1 MDVPEV
7 LTLLDAT
14 DSNESDSSS
23 VLPFDV
29 ENELSRDAVPHV
41 PLQQPQLKTKKDRRR
56 KEGPVRYTTSL
67 QRRKKAELKALRE
80 EAQQL
85 NAHLQRLLL
94 SRLTQ
99 MGMVPAIAPQAQSP
113 SVWRSLAI
121 IESEGRE
128 RAERT
133 NRELKA
139 VMANQVKVYAS
150 IRKILGRHDLLKGM
164 EFVFEAQPTSDR
176 PIHQLD
182 FSDAILD
189 ELSNSLGSLRL
200 QADIVLPA
208 LETNP
213 SVTCISQNRLLSSG
227 GNCSESI
234 SVTPLAC
241 PMQKAAEIL
250 WHHITSKKNS
260 DTQKSFR
267 FVRTSKPNSV
277 ERNCMASLPDG
288 ENLLVNLDGVNIVR
302 MLEEGNQIV
311 LVGTTTWFLP
321 TGGLQFEH
329 HHWTIITPSPTDPLH
344 ASVVRSCYQ
353 LCVKHVDT
361 TSVLPMDFAH
371 VEKVVMESFGGKLR
385 NVLQLQQTALL
396 EKAHPAFVSFLE

>member
-213 SVTCISQNRLLSSG
+213 S
-227 GNCSESI
+227 
-234 SVTPLAC
+234 
-241 PMQKAAEIL
+241 KAAEIL